1 MVREITTSTV
11 SYSPGIVPS
20 DPKEYQRFFGDEF
33 RKIQAALDALA
44 AGHLDKIY
52 VEPTKPKDGDVRYA
66 DGTDWKPNGV
76 GGAGIW
82 YYNGTT
88 WTQLG

>member
-1 MVREITTSTV
+1 MRTPNLGTV
-11 SYSPGIVPS
+11 SYAPAQVP
-20 DPKEYQRFFGDEF
+20 DDKDEYKRFFTSELA
-33 RKIQAALDALA
+33 KIKAAIDALA
-44 AGHLDKIY
+44 AGHLDKIN
-52 VEPTKPKDGDVRYA
+52 VAPPKPRDGDIRYA
-66 DGTDWKPNGV
+66 DGTNWKPNGV